1 MPSATCQIRKVRAF
15 SVLSVSRSAVP
26 LCLGDGVDVSFG
38 TSDVARCD
46 GDVKRA
52 GRSRD
57 VEKARPL
64 GEEIAGLFF
73 ICDNKVVVVFVAVM
87 AVVVVAITVT
97 VGLFF
102 ICVTGW

>member
-1 MPSATCQIRKVRAF
+1 M
-15 SVLSVSRSAVP
+15 
-26 LCLGDGVDVSFG
+26 
-38 TSDVARCD
+38 
-46 GDVKRA
+46 
-52 GRSRD
+52 
-57 VEKARPL
+57 EKARPL

-102 ICVTGW
+102 ICVTVW